1 MVVTASGKS
10 TSGRRGIT
18 TRNKRKNQRDW
29 NLFVGISVI
38 WAISLTMRL
47 CFLGSL
53 EPPVFDEIYFTSF
66 AEQYLNGIA
75 SFDVH
80 PPLGKYAIALGIPL
94 FGRNAIGYRIST
106 AIAGS
111 FIPVVVAG
119 LAYKLTYRRQYALTA
134 GGLMLAE
141 GLFLVESR
149 FGLMNVWL
157 VLFGLTAHIF
167 AIAGLER
174 SGWTRLGLLTCC
186 GSLLGACASVKWNG
200 LGFALGL
207 GGVGAIA
214 LGLPGISAI
223 CRQRWGF
230 PLTPQRIN
238 ERLGIW
244 QQVHS
249 LRWWHYSIC
258 FGLAPLAV
266 YVLQWLPHLWMLSDD
281 SYHSF
286 GGVFLQLKDIHLQML
301 GGHASATSP
310 SGAASPIHPYCSPW
324 WSWPLMGR
332 PIGYFFEDQGEV
344 WRDVHAIGN
353 PVLWWSSTMAIATL
367 AISVPSRFS
376 GTIAYLLVCYFANF
390 LPWIF
395 VSRCLFLYHYMA
407 SLLFSIM
414 ALALGLERGLSH
426 PRKWMRWLGVNL
438 AFAILA
444 GGIFYIPIWMGIPLS
459 PNEFYQRMWFRGDWL
474 PGFNWI

>member
-1 MVVTASGKS
+1 MTATGKS
-10 TSGRRGIT
+10 MSDSGVVA
-18 TRNKRKNQRDW
+18 TRKQRQNRRDW
-29 NLFVGISVI
+29 SLFVGISVI
-38 WAISLTMRL
+38 WAIALSMRL

-53 EPPVFDEIYFTSF
+53 EPPVFDETYFTGF

-111 FIPVVVAG
+111 FIPIVVAG
-119 LAYKLTYRRQYALTA
+119 LAYKLTYRRLYALTA
-134 GGLMLAE
+134 GALMLAE

-149 FGLMNVWL
+149 FGLMNVWM
-157 VLFGLTAHIF
+157 VLFGLSAHIF

-174 SGWTRLGLLTCC
+174 RGWSRLGLLTCC
-186 GSLLGACASVKWNG
+186 GVLLGASASVKWSG

-207 GGVGAIA
+207 GGMGAIA
-214 LGLPGISAI
+214 IGLPGIAAVG
-223 CRQRWGF
+223 RRHWGF
-230 PLTPQRIN
+230 PLTPQHIN

-244 QQVHS
+244 QQVRS

-258 FGLAPLAV
+258 FGLVPVAV
-266 YVLQWLPHLWMLSDD
+266 YIVQWLPHLWLLADD
-281 SYHSF
+281 SYRSL
-286 GGVFLQLKDIHLQML
+286 GGIVIQLKDIHVQML
-301 GGHASATSP
+301 GGHASATTLA
-310 SGAASPIHPYCSPW
+310 GAVAPVHPYCSHW

-332 PIGYFFEDQGEV
+332 SVGYFFEDRGEV
-344 WRDVHAIGN
+344 WQDVHAIGN
-353 PVLWWSSTMAIATL
+353 PVLWWSSTVAIATVSMG
-367 AISVPSRFS
+367 AFYRFS
-376 GTIAYLLVCYFANF
+376 GGTAYLLVCYFANL
-390 LPWIF
+390 LPWIM
-395 VSRCLFLYHYMA
+395 VSRCLFLYHYMG

-414 ALALGLERGLSH
+414 ALALGLERLLSH
-426 PRKWMRWLGVNL
+426 PHKWMRWLGVNV

-444 GGIFYIPIWMGIPLS
+444 CGIFYIPIWMGIPLS
-459 PNEFYQRMWFRGDWL
+459 PHEFYQRMWFRGDWL